1 MTIFNNKPHLIFW
14 LSVPLI
20 ILIGILSGT
29 ETMDVNIHDTYFVFT
44 KYHLSILI
52 SALFGIIGF
61 GYWIMKKAN
70 RKLSKWL
77 NWIHIILTFGSL
89 LIMLGIPFISF
100 ESKKSEFPLYDD
112 VSIQNLILTLIFLT
126 IIFGQLFYIINIIIG
141 IFRKNKTSG

>member
-1 MTIFNNKPHLIFW
+1 MNIFNNKPHLIFW
-14 LSVPLI
+14 LSIPLI

-29 ETMDVNIHDTYFVFT
+29 ETMDVNVHDTYFVFT

-52 SALFGIIGF
+52 STLFGIIGF

-77 NWIHIILTFGSL
+77 NWIHITLTFGSL

-100 ESKKSEFPLYDD
+100 ERKKSEFPLYDD
-112 VSIQNLILTLIFLT
+112 LTTQNLILTLIFLN
-126 IIFGQLFYIINIIIG
+126 F
-141 IFRKNKTSG
+141 TSLP